1 MRGQLCN
8 VGGACASLWL
18 CCFRCEREREVD
30 QGERDRR
37 REVGRPGIDYIQR
50 PSWCCILTP
59 PARLRPARIVAGDM
73 RFREGTGGGWSG
85 AVPNGACRGRRL
97 GSWGCFGRASPS
109 ACVMLI
115 RQSLGAGCHEC
126 CSVDGEDPSWW
137 TRRFD
142 VAASVA
148 NLLSPVPKL
157 DPIGAM
163 AAPPKPYRPTVTA
176 VSPPG
181 RATYLFFSS
190 ATGHGI
196 QRLSTSLDIN
206 ACTRP
211 AKGGRCREAGPAV
224 PAHRSPCPTASDVQ
238 TLGSPTPRLN
248 RNGICQLASRD
259 SSMASAGVSG

>member
-1 MRGQLCN
+1 M
-8 VGGACASLWL
+8 
-18 CCFRCEREREVD
+18 
-30 QGERDRR
+30 
-37 REVGRPGIDYIQR
+37 
-50 PSWCCILTP
+50 
-59 PARLRPARIVAGDM
+59 
-73 RFREGTGGGWSG
+73 GGWSG

-115 RQSLGAGCHEC
+115 HQSLGACCHAC

-181 RATYLFFSS
+181 RATYLFVSS

-206 ACTRP
+206 ACTRL
-211 AKGGRCREAGPAV
+211 AKGGPV
-224 PAHRSPCPTASDVQ
+224 PGGWSRRSSAPLSVPNGVRRPNIGQPNTTPEPKWHLPTGI
-238 TLGSPTPRLN
+238 TRLV
-248 RNGICQLASRD
+248 NGFRGRVCLT
-259 SSMASAGVSG
+259 